1 MLVSYIVTFV
11 LSLTFFSILII
22 LVNISKT
29 DESNPILRS
38 ADRFGG
44 IFFGFVRSILVLL
57 LLLIFIQDFLP
68 EFSQKNEITES
79 IDKSLTTNFLN
90 PSKDYLSVL
99 IYENGEIWLKNT
111 YDFVLNNECNN
122 NLKNAK
128 LF

>member
-22 LVNISKT
+22 LINISKT
-29 DESNPILRS
+29 NETNSILS
-38 ADRFGG
+38 IANRFGG

-111 YDFVLNNECNN
+111 YDFVLNNECKN

>member
-29 DESNPILRS
+29 NESNPILRS

-111 YDFVLNNECNN
+111 YDFVLNNECKN

>member
-1 MLVSYIVTFV
+1 M
-11 LSLTFFSILII
+11 
-22 LVNISKT
+22 VNISKT
-29 DESNPILRS
+29 NETNPILRS

-111 YDFVLNNECNN
+111 YDFVLNNECKN